1 MTDPA
6 LQRVLAALVE
16 EAFDHLDAGRL
27 DEAQRCLDEAKPLAP
42 DAAIVRSAQGQL
54 WARSATDAATRTRAK
69 AELQAALARDADD
82 VEAHYTLARLHED
95 DDQRAPMIEHDLT
108 VLRLDAAAARRAGL
122 GGKADLKEIEDAAEA
137 VLDRLPEPFAS
148 RIAAI
153 PIVLEARP
161 SAGLVR
167 DGFDPRALGLFEGPE
182 HGMEHASN
190 VLPERPTRIV
200 LFYANLLAECP
211 DDDDLVEQVEVTLL
225 HEIGHYFGLDEDGVA
240 ALGLE

>member
-1 MTDPA
+1 MPDPA
-6 LQRVLAALVE
+6 LQRALEALVD
-16 EAFDHLDAGRL
+16 EAFDHLDAERP
-27 DEAQRCLDEAKPLAP
+27 EQAQRCLDEAHTLAP
-42 DAAIVRSAQGQL
+42 DAPFLRSAQGQL
-54 WARSATDAATRTRAK
+54 WAHTAATPDTRAQAK
-69 AELQAALARDADD
+69 AELQAALEAAPDD

-95 DDQRAPMIEHDLT
+95 DDEHAEMIEHDLA
-108 VLRLDAAAARRAGL
+108 VLRLDAAAARRTGL
-122 GGKADLKEIEDAAEA
+122 GGPDHLRMIEATAEA
-137 VLDRLPEPFAS
+137 VLERIPEPFAH

-161 SAGLVR
+161 TPGLVR

-182 HGMEHASN
+182 HGMEHASD
-190 VLPERPTRIV
+190 VVPQRPTRIV

-211 DDDDLVEQVEVTLL
+211 DDAELAEQVEITLL